1 MLKSQIFD
9 TNLFDNI
16 KYSRN
21 IVYLHNDETFM
32 PRIRSAW
39 SSWNYIKEDIKNSRM
54 TVTYWMNK
62 LQKLKTQQNIFV
74 SLNPYVPPKKKLTF
88 RKMIYEHPIFDFKTF
103 RNQKK
108 IQSIQGIKNLWF
120 CGAYQGFGF
129 HEDGLNSALNVVSKI
144 LKKTNE

>member
-1 MLKSQIFD
+1 
-9 TNLFDNI
+9 
-16 KYSRN
+16 
-21 IVYLHNDETFM
+21 
-32 PRIRSAW
+32 
-39 SSWNYIKEDIKNSRM
+39 
-54 TVTYWMNK
+54 
-62 LQKLKTQQNIFV
+62 
-74 SLNPYVPPKKKLTF
+74 
-88 RKMIYEHPIFDFKTF
+88 MIYEHPIFDFKTF